1 MENSDSTQPMRLGV
15 TACAGR
21 MGRTIM
27 AAALDAPGCDLAG
40 ASQYPGHPSIGKD
53 AGELAGA
60 AVSGLIVVDSAAAM
74 LGTVDVAID
83 FSTPD
88 ATLAHVQAA
97 RDTGTPLVVGTTGMS
112 PSQREEMAAAARDV
126 AILAAPNMSIG
137 ATLVAMM
144 TQRLAGILDTDYDI
158 EVLGLQHRHKVDAP
172 SGTAR
177 GLAEAAAAGRG
188 IGDYIAAASQRDG
201 HTGPRQA
208 GAIGLAT
215 AQGGDMPGE
224 HRTIFAGDGERIE
237 LAHKPANRRVYG
249 VGAVRAAQ
257 WLVHQPSGLFGMTDV
272 VDFAV

>member
-1 MENSDSTQPMRLGV
+1 
-15 TACAGR
+15 
-21 MGRTIM
+21 M

-40 ASQYPGHPSIGKD
+40 ASQYPGHPTVGKD
-53 AGELAGA
+53 AGQLAGA
-60 AVSGLIVVDSAAAM
+60 KAVGLSVIDDAATM

-88 ATLAHVQAA
+88 ATLAHLRAA
-97 RDTGTPLVVGTTGMS
+97 RDTGTPMVIGTTGLS
-112 PSQREEMAAAARDV
+112 AAHKEEIAGAAGELP
-126 AILAAPNMSIG
+126 ILAAPNMSIG

-144 TQRLAGILDTDYDI
+144 TRRLAGILDTDYDI

-177 GLAEAAAAGRG
+177 GLAEAAAAGRSLSG
-188 IGDYIAAASQRDG
+188 YIPAASPRDG
-201 HTGPRQA
+201 HTGPRRT

-224 HRTIFAGDGERIE
+224 HRTIFAGIGERIE

-249 VGAVRAAQ
+249 AGAVRAAQ
-257 WLVHQPSGLFGMTDV
+257 WLATRPPGLYGMTDV

>member
-1 MENSDSTQPMRLGV
+1 MRLGV

-40 ASQYPGHPSIGKD
+40 ASQYPGHPSVGKD
-53 AGELAGA
+53 AGLLADK
-60 AVSGLIVVDSAAAM
+60 AVSGLVVIDDAATM
-74 LGTVDVAID
+74 LNTVDVAID
-83 FSTPD
+83 FSTPE
-88 ATLAHVQAA
+88 ATLAHLRAA
-97 RDTGTPLVVGTTGMS
+97 CDTATPLVVGTTGMS
-112 PSQREEMAAAARDV
+112 PGQKETIGAAARDI

-188 IGDYIAAASQRDG
+188 LSGYTAAASPRDG
-201 HTGPRQA
+201 HTGPRQD

-224 HRTIFAGDGERIE
+224 HRAIFAGTGERIE

-249 VGAVRAAQ
+249 AGAVRAAQ
-257 WLVHQPSGLFGMTDV
+257 WLVNQPPGLYSMTDV

>member
-1 MENSDSTQPMRLGV
+1 MRLGV

-40 ASQYPGHPSIGKD
+40 ASQYPGHPAVGKD

-60 AVSGLIVVDSAAAM
+60 AATGLAVVDDASAM
-74 LGTVDVAID
+74 LDTVDVAID

-88 ATLAHVQAA
+88 ATLAHTQAA
-97 RDTGTPLVVGTTGMS
+97 RETATPLVVGTTGMS
-112 PSQREEMAAAARDV
+112 PAEKETMAAAARDV
-126 AILAAPNMSIG
+126 AILAAPNMSVG

-144 TQRLAGILDTDYDI
+144 TQRLAGILDSDYDI
-158 EVLGLQHRHKVDAP
+158 EILGLQHRHKVDAP

-177 GLAEAAAAGRG
+177 GLAEAAAKGRG
-188 IGDYIAAASQRDG
+188 LSGYIAAASPRDG
-201 HTGPRQA
+201 QTGPRQD

-224 HRTIFAGDGERIE
+224 HRTIFAGAGERIE

-249 VGAVRAAQ
+249 AGAVRAAR
-257 WLVHQPSGLFGMTDV
+257 WLMHQPPGLYGMTDV